1 MERSGAGVV
10 FWCGGRGKRGGGGSS
25 LPVGVPLDFQTE
37 LRGGGNRAASDPAQ
51 TKKIADLESRLN
63 ATIEE
68 RGLYEK
74 ANTHSGYLLDGL
86 LFPGGGDGGGGRKKK
101 KDPFAIL
108 SGSGGW
114 HKNAT
119 SPPADAAAAASD
131 EHPLILRSCVLELVV
146 DYCTRVT
153 NRVTNDYIAELNAI
167 PESDPFPTLDEIEG
181 RLLDDV
187 AKREPYCGLIEMCL
201 LTNFEGTGTD
211 GMTAVEGGPSSS
223 SSSSSCRP
231 PKCPFANE
239 AACAY
244 VECCLDPNVQDEY
257 GVVLGLI
264 EEGERV
270 SDKDWSGV
278 GGGGKKGGDR
288 TSSGGNDAASVGGW
302 GIPVK

>member
-1 MERSGAGVV
+1 M
-10 FWCGGRGKRGGGGSS
+10 
-25 LPVGVPLDFQTE
+25 GVPLDFQTK

-86 LFPGGGDGGGGRKKK
+86 LFPGGGRKKK

-119 SPPADAAAAASD
+119 SPPADAAAASD
-131 EHPLILRSCVLELVV
+131 EHPLILRPCVLELVV

-187 AKREPYCGLIEMCL
+187 SKREPYCGLIEMCV

-223 SSSSSCRP
+223 SSSSCRP
-231 PKCPFANE
+231 PKCPFATE

-244 VECCLDPNVQDEY
+244 VDCCLDPNVQDEY
-257 GVVLGLI
+257 GVALGLI

-270 SDKDWSGV
+270 SDQDWSVVGKKRGDGGDFF
-278 GGGGKKGGDR
+278 GGGRCDGRRRLGRPCEMTKGKEYK
-288 TSSGGNDAASVGGW
+288 
-302 GIPVK
+302 